1 MCNKADYSL
10 FPRFSQDMLLI
21 DGSLPLALLN
31 TAAGML
37 FKDISSFHGGLI
49 MAAAELLTCIMQVA
63 LIATAAGFVAI
74 SYPFLVV
81 ILYTLQRYYLRTS
94 KQIRSLDLEAKS
106 PLYSHCIETISGLV
120 TIRAFHWQRKVLD
133 DSHCL
138 LDASQKPYY
147 YMFCIQRWLNL
158 VLDLIIAAL
167 AVIVMGVAVGTRNR
181 SGTTSIGVALVNITT
196 LGETFRNLIIS
207 WTSLETSLAAVSRLQ
222 TFSRDTPCETL
233 PTRGA
238 EPRAEWPSSG
248 AIDFFDVSVSYMLV
262 RITTDI
268 FHPC

>member
-1 MCNKADYSL
+1 
-10 FPRFSQDMLLI
+10 MLLI

-37 FKDISSFHGGLI
+37 LKDTSSFHRRL
-49 MAAAELLTCIMQVA
+49 MMVVVELLTCIMQVV

-74 SYPFLVV
+74 SYPFLTV

-94 KQIRSLDLEAKS
+94 KQIRLLDLEAKS
-106 PLYSHCIETISGLV
+106 PLYSHCIETTSGLV
-120 TIRAFHWQRKVLD
+120 TIRAFGWQRKVLD
-133 DSHCL
+133 DSYRL

-147 YMFCIQRWLNL
+147 YMYCVQRWLNL

-167 AVIVMGVAVGTRNR
+167 AVIVMGVAVGTQNR
-181 SGTTSIGVALVNITT
+181 SGATSIGVALVNITT

-222 TFSRDTPCETL
+222 TFSRDTPRENLLT
-233 PTRGA
+233 GGI
-238 EPRAEWPSSG
+238 EPQAEWPSSG
-248 AIDFFDVSVSYMLV
+248 AIDFQNVSISYKSVSLASV
-262 RITTDI
+262 FI
-268 FHPC
+268 HPC